1 VVYNTE
7 KSLINIKIKIK
18 TKINIYIMNTQ
29 KEVFNKLFK
38 EKTELATQ
46 KVELALVDDFQKQF
60 QKSLKRLMKTEPEY
74 GEILN
79 KSRMLYK
86 EIQSVDD
93 DIDLAI
99 ASFNILEQKAKEIG
113 INLDG
118 KIKGNRGKLTNFKK
132 TTTQILSEL
141 KNII

>member
-1 VVYNTE
+1 
-7 KSLINIKIKIK
+7 
-18 TKINIYIMNTQ
+18 MNTQ